1 MAVLVSPLQSIPILC
16 QKMIEVTK
24 ISQPKSVKIVPF
36 RNSGWRVYNTKIIV
50 TSLDH
55 SFL

>member
-1 MAVLVSPLQSIPILC
+1 MAVLVSPLQPSPILC

-24 ISQPKSVKIVPF
+24 INQPKSVKIVPF
-36 RNSGWRVYNTKIIV
+36 RNSGWGVYNSKIIV
-50 TSLDH
+50 ISLGR